1 MNELFRGLP
10 KMANFILLRK
20 IGNIFSFVFF
30 FFLCFVSVFPA
41 GKKKALCEF
50 CHPKRTHV
58 WQVDCTL
65 GGFSSVD
72 PRQALLLILCSF
84 VVFFFFY
91 LGFCHVVFICER
103 SSKAFLV
110 LACPSTS
117 SYVRALTSFERFAKT
132 RSTRRAHRFYDF
144 NFFFFFFKVFFLS
157 FQRCWNFDWAATFR
171 RLFYSRLQ
179 LYKLWYLRL

>member
-1 MNELFRGLP
+1 MNYFAVCQKWRILFCCGKLET
-10 KMANFILLRK
+10 FFLL
-20 IGNIFSFVFF
+20 FF
-30 FFLCFVSVFPA
+30 FFFMFRFRVFPA

-84 VVFFFFY
+84 VVVFFFFY

-110 LACPSTS
+110 LACPLTS

-144 NFFFFFFKVFFLS
+144 KFFFFFF
-157 FQRCWNFDWAATFR
+157 
-171 RLFYSRLQ
+171 
-179 LYKLWYLRL
+179 